1 MVKKTDYISKVTE
14 IEKKLSD
21 HNHDKYI
28 DTSEFNKLAAA
39 VFNLR
44 IAQANL
50 IAKTDFD
57 SKLSNLNRKI
67 TINKTKHLLKMNWIN

>member
-28 DTSEFNKLAAA
+28 DTSEFNKLAAD

-67 TINKTKHLLKMNWIN
+67 TINKTKHFLKMNWIN

>member
-28 DTSEFNKLAAA
+28 DTSEFNKLAAD